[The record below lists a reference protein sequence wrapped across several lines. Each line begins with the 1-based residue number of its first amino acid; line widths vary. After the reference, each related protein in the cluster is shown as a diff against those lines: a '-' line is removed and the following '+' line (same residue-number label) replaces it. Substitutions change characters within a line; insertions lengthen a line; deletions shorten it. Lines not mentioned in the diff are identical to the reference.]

1 MQHCD
6 GIGCMYQFQV
16 LNLAGIRFHAGALE
30 ERRAL
35 QEFSDVRKTQTQQIQ
50 KVSIRVTS
58 AQHEEEKKA
67 ISNNGEEDEANEL
80 SEAEV
85 GGRVLVADEQLAL
98 HTSSDRRDTGKVP
111 TDGKLDEELVRKVRQ
126 DTLEAKREQE
136 DPWAKCAKEVWE
148 LEKSLVEK
156 WKDDINYL
164 LLFQRDYGSLLFSRL
179 QISGLF
185 STVLTGFIVP
195 FYVTLA
201 ATQALISMSGHLS
214 VVAADAGHATIA
226 NWLISISADSQSFSG
241 PSSTTIVV
249 ATLWFTALI
258 LSLGAASIA
267 ITVSQWL
274 HHHINGASKASRQS
288 VRVWY
293 FRRRGVARWKVEL
306 AIAVLP
312 VLLQIALILFLVGLV
327 ILLWTLNSVVAKTVT
342 ALVVTLLLPTIFTVV
357 IPALSPDCP
366 YKSAPAWWFF
376 KAWRCVLWCL
386 EKLLISL
393 YDGYHEPVIEILV
406 RLVWN
411 VCCRAETWRIYRDL
425 PPLSDWRELD
435 NFCMQTLK
443 DDSKTK
449 LQMLVEADSRVMDE
463 TFLST
468 VVRPCLQEADI
479 KEALPAFYKILHHR
493 AHDHDQDKEHSPRW
507 WHSEQDHQAVSML
520 GHMSLDMLDKV
531 ASSNIGSEDRKEIG
545 HILKLVDSLLDAMPR
560 TMPAVHSRL
569 MDMWAATNLSN
580 KEHVHIA
587 LPLVWYYSQF
597 NADHIDTNTVHK
609 MIPLLP
615 IAGRELSMT
624 QFLRYASIAF
634 AHAADL
640 PPSDFAQIREVIQG
654 ALSAVAGYFSSSDME
669 LLAQEIS
676 KARAWTY
683 VDDVFRACVRL
694 AEYDASLFTKDIV
707 DALAGCAAR
716 CPLIDPCPPTTNGAQ
731 DTQPSTGIPDPDI
744 GNGGEA

>member
-1 MQHCD
+1 
-6 GIGCMYQFQV
+6 
-16 LNLAGIRFHAGALE
+16 
-30 ERRAL
+30 
-35 QEFSDVRKTQTQQIQ
+35 
-50 KVSIRVTS
+50 
-58 AQHEEEKKA
+58 
-67 ISNNGEEDEANEL
+67 
-80 SEAEV
+80 
-85 GGRVLVADEQLAL
+85 
-98 HTSSDRRDTGKVP
+98 
-111 TDGKLDEELVRKVRQ
+111 
-126 DTLEAKREQE
+126 
-136 DPWAKCAKEVWE
+136 
-148 LEKSLVEK
+148 
-156 WKDDINYL
+156 
-164 LLFQRDYGSLLFSRL
+164 
-179 QISGLF
+179 
-185 STVLTGFIVP
+185 
-195 FYVTLA
+195 
-201 ATQALISMSGHLS
+201 MSGHLS

-293 FRRRGVARWKVEL
+293 FRRRGIARWKVEL

-376 KAWRCVLWCL
+376 KAWRYVLWCL

-479 KEALPAFYKILHHR
+479 KEALPASYKILHHR
-493 AHDHDQDKEHSPRW
+493 AHDHDQDQEHSPRW

-545 HILKLVDSLLDAMPR
+545 HILKLVDIHPKPSTQATHS
-560 TMPAVHSRL
+560 TM
-569 MDMWAATNLSN
+569 AA
-580 KEHVHIA
+580 
-587 LPLVWYYSQF
+587 
-597 NADHIDTNTVHK
+597 VHK

-683 VDDVFRACVRL
+683 VDDVFRARFSEAGVQGPRRGRSH
-694 AEYDASLFTKDIV
+694 ETGVDFWYVGQASLPARVTWSC
-707 DALAGCAAR
+707 AGVGIG
-716 CPLIDPCPPTTNGAQ
+716 LSG
-731 DTQPSTGIPDPDI
+731 PSW
-744 GNGGEA
+744 